1 MTGRDIDLSRDRSDS
16 VWAFLEAERKWQRQ
30 NNILDPFTSSDF
42 WIVDIAVNREN
53 GSAMAQQQPRRHGLP
68 ARLSARVPIC
78 RHLPSRSARQ
88 SHKGSVCLPHE
99 TRSKKP
105 FCTLEGLDC

>member
-42 WIVDIAVNREN
+42 WIVDIAVDRETV
-53 GSAMAQQQPRRHGLP
+53 QQRRSSSPGVMVYLL
-68 ARLSARVPIC
+68 A
-78 RHLPSRSARQ
+78 
-88 SHKGSVCLPHE
+88 
-99 TRSKKP
+99 
-105 FCTLEGLDC
+105 